1 MITCAATLFPLRGD
15 LGAGVSWVSCP
26 REGTAQQ
33 NAENKTVR
41 FLAFQS
47 TKQSWK
53 DRSKSR
59 FSCPPR
65 KQTTPKSLAWERR
78 GRQEGREENLGR
90 PGAPSSAEG

>member
-1 MITCAATLFPLRGD
+1 MITCAATLFPLRRD

-59 FSCPPR
+59 FSCPP
-65 KQTTPKSLAWERR
+65 QETNNPQIPGLGEEGET
-78 GRQEGREENLGR
+78 GGEGRELRKAWGPQQR
-90 PGAPSSAEG
+90 

>member
-59 FSCPPR
+59 FSCPPGN
-65 KQTTPKSLAWERR
+65 KQPPNPWPGRGGRDRR
-78 GRQEGREENLGR
+78 GGKRT
-90 PGAPSSAEG
+90 